1 MFGVAEKMQKVL
13 GNSMKK
19 WKTELMSQG
28 QKLGIMRIRR
38 GIIQRDSL
46 SLLLFVLAD
55 THDTWCLE
63 K

>member
-38 GIIQRDSL
+38 GIIQGDS
-46 SLLLFVLAD
+46 
-55 THDTWCLE
+55 
-63 K
+63 

>member
-1 MFGVAEKMQKVL
+1 MFGVAENMEKVL

-38 GIIQRDSL
+38 GIIQADSL

-55 THDTWCLE
+55 THDTWC
-63 K
+63 

>member
-1 MFGVAEKMQKVL
+1 MQKVL

-38 GIIQRDSL
+38 GIIQGDSL

-55 THDTWCLE
+55 SHDTWCLE

>member
-13 GNSMKK
+13 GNNMKK

-38 GIIQRDSL
+38 GIIQGDSL

>member
-1 MFGVAEKMQKVL
+1 MFGVAENMEKVL

-38 GIIQRDSL
+38 GIIQGDSL

-55 THDTWCLE
+55 THDT
-63 K
+63 

>member
-38 GIIQRDSL
+38 GIIQGNSL

>member
-1 MFGVAEKMQKVL
+1 MFGVAENMEKVL

-38 GIIQRDSL
+38 GIIQGDSL

-55 THDTWCLE
+55 THDTWC
-63 K
+63 

>member
-1 MFGVAEKMQKVL
+1 MTMFGVAENMEKVL

-38 GIIQRDSL
+38 GIIQGDSL

-55 THDTWCLE
+55 THDT
-63 K
+63 

>member
-38 GIIQRDSL
+38 GIIQGDSL

>member
-38 GIIQRDSL
+38 DIIQGDSL

>member
-1 MFGVAEKMQKVL
+1 MTMFGVAENMEKVL

-38 GIIQRDSL
+38 GIIQGDSL

-55 THDTWCLE
+55 THDTWC
-63 K
+63 

>member
-19 WKTELMSQG
+19 WKTERMSQG

-38 GIIQRDSL
+38 GIIQGDSL